1 MREEL
6 LHVIRSIIAS
16 WEPEIRTQIKE
27 HFDEF
32 DIPEK
37 YLDVVRK
44 AIFLEEGAPI

>member
-1 MREEL
+1 MNNEDL
-6 LHVIRSIIAS
+6 LYIIQEVIES

-32 DIPEK
+32 DIPDK

-44 AIFLEEGAPI
+44 AVFEME